1 MKRNLLPSG
10 WRRGQRGTALPIAL
24 IMVTVMAMASIG
36 LVRMIDS
43 STLLARN
50 ASFQRDAVNRNQ
62 IAIRAAITEFEVAA
76 GSHFAMLRNTETDAL
91 GQTSGLAYSATTLP
105 TDSAGIPLALKD
117 DAALAAQFGTLASTS
132 AIDSGEA
139 MRTVYMIERLCSL
152 EEPAADN
159 HCAMSSTRVPDHCSR
174 CSSVSSPRT
183 PVFRVTAR
191 TNGPRGVEALSQA
204 LFTLPIE

>member
-1 MKRNLLPSG
+1 MTPSRLLAS
-10 WRRGQRGTALPIAL
+10 RLVQRGTALPIAL
-24 IMVTVMAMASIG
+24 VMVTVMAMASIG

-62 IAIRAAITEFEVAA
+62 IAIRTAIGEFEAEA
-76 GSHFAMLRNTETDAL
+76 GKHFAMLKNTEADAL
-91 GQTSGLAYSATTLP
+91 GQAGGFAYSAIALP
-105 TDSAGIPLALKD
+105 TDSAGVPLAIKD
-117 DAALAAQFGTLASTS
+117 DASFVAAFGALASTS
-132 AIDSGEA
+132 AIASGEG
-139 MRTVYMIERLCSL
+139 MQTVYLIERLCSL
-152 EEPAADN
+152 QEPAADN
-159 HCAMSSTRVPDHCSR
+159 HCAMSSTRVPDNCSR
-174 CSSVSSPRT
+174 CSSVSTPRT

>member
-1 MKRNLLPSG
+1 MHALL
-10 WRRGQRGTALPIAL
+10 RRQCGTALPIAL
-24 IMVTVMAMASIG
+24 VMVTVMAMASIG

-62 IAIRAAITEFEVAA
+62 IAIRAAITEFESHA
-76 GSHFAMLRNTETDAL
+76 GSHFAMLKNTETDSL
-91 GQTSGLAYSATTLP
+91 GQAGGFAYSAIALP
-105 TDSAGIPLALKD
+105 TDSAGVPLAMKNS
-117 DAALAAQFGTLASTS
+117 AALAAEFGTVATSS
-132 AIDSGEA
+132 AIASGEG
-139 MRTVYMIERLCSL
+139 METVYMIERLCSL
-152 EEPAADN
+152 QEPAADN
-159 HCAMSSTRVPDHCSR
+159 HCAMSSSRVPDNCSR
-174 CSSVSSPRT
+174 CSSVSTPRT

>member
-1 MKRNLLPSG
+1 MITLL
-10 WRRGQRGTALPIAL
+10 RRQCGTALPIAL

-62 IAIRAAITEFEVAA
+62 IAIRAAIVEFEA
-76 GSHFAMLRNTETDAL
+76 GATNHFGMLRNTETDAL
-91 GQTSGLAYSATTLP
+91 GQAGGFAYSAVALP
-105 TDSAGIPLALKD
+105 TDSAGVPLAIKD
-117 DAALAAQFGTLASTS
+117 ATALSAAFGSVATSS
-132 AIDSGEA
+132 AIASGEG
-139 MRTVYMIERLCSL
+139 METVYLIERMCSL
-152 EEPAADN
+152 QEPAADN
-159 HCAMSSTRVPDHCSR
+159 HCAMSSSRVPDNCSR
-174 CSSVSSPRT
+174 CSSVSTPRT

>member
-1 MKRNLLPSG
+1 MRIPRLPSRSRAQG
-10 WRRGQRGTALPIAL
+10 GTALPIAL
-24 IMVTVMAMASIG
+24 VMVTVMAMASIG

-62 IAIRAAITEFEVAA
+62 IAIRTAIGEFEAEA
-76 GSHFAMLRNTETDAL
+76 GKHFAMLKNTEADAL
-91 GQTSGLAYSATTLP
+91 GQAGGFAYSAIALP
-105 TDSAGIPLALKD
+105 TDSAGVPLAIKD
-117 DAALAAQFGTLASTS
+117 DASFAAAFGALASTS
-132 AIDSGEA
+132 AIASGEG
-139 MRTVYMIERLCSL
+139 MQTVYLIERLCSL
-152 EEPAADN
+152 QEPAADN
-159 HCAMSSTRVPDHCSR
+159 HCAMSSTRVPDNCSR
-174 CSSVSSPRT
+174 CSSVSTPRT

>member
-1 MKRNLLPSG
+1 MPALL
-10 WRRGQRGTALPIAL
+10 RRQFGTALPIAL
-24 IMVTVMAMASIG
+24 VMVTVMAMASIG

-62 IAIRAAITEFEVAA
+62 IAIRTAITEFEAQA
-76 GSHFAMLRNTETDAL
+76 TRHFSMLRNTETDAL
-91 GQTSGLAYSATTLP
+91 GQAGGFAYSAVALP
-105 TDSAGIPLALKD
+105 TDSAGVPLAMK
-117 DAALAAQFGTLASTS
+117 DAASLGAEFGSVATS
-132 AIDSGEA
+132 SVISSGEG
-139 MRTVYMIERLCSL
+139 METVYMIERLCSL
-152 EEPAADN
+152 QEPAADN
-159 HCAMSSTRVPDHCSR
+159 HCAMSSTRVPDNCSR
-174 CSSVSSPRT
+174 CSSVSTPRT